1 MKSNDVNLPTEAEVR
16 AAYREEAE
24 VDGVSAI
31 FAVGA
36 PGNTPAEAA
45 QSWHVQ
51 DPASAETLYWR
62 SSGWDYV
69 LVSTGVEVKRDLL
82 ITIAASLK

>member
-1 MKSNDVNLPTEAEVR
+1 MKPNDVNLPTEAEVR
-16 AAYREEAE
+16 AAYREE
-24 VDGVSAI
+24 
-31 FAVGA
+31 
-36 PGNTPAEAA
+36 AEAA